1 MDSVLKKMGK
11 LIPLPIRKSLLKT
24 HQSYVFKDA
33 LKELALMVEKN
44 AIDINVIKKLI
55 YGWGNQGYSAMTD
68 YLETCIEY
76 AYKTEGN
83 IIECG
88 SGLSTIIVG
97 SIAQKK
103 GVQLISFEHN
113 SFWGARTATKVKELQ
128 LKNIT
133 IKINNLKD
141 YGGYSWYDVDISTLP
156 SPVTLVICDGP
167 PAQTNGGRYGL
178 VPQLGNLLKPGS
190 VILMDDVVR
199 DDEQLVM
206 KKWSGLLNFETEQRG
221 THDLHA
227 ILTVR

>member
-1 MDSVLKKMGK
+1 MHPVLKKMGK
-11 LIPLPIRKSLLKT
+11 LIPLPIRKTLLRT
-24 HQSYVFKDA
+24 HQAYVFKDA

-44 AIDINVIKKLI
+44 VKDVKVIKKLI

-68 YLETCIEY
+68 YLETCVEY

-113 SFWGARTATKVKELQ
+113 SFWGCRTATKLKELQ
-128 LKNIT
+128 LKNVT
-133 IKINNLKD
+133 LAINNLKD
-141 YGGYSWYDVDISTLP
+141 YPEYSWYDVDISKLP

-178 VPQLGNLLKPGS
+178 VPQLGSLLKPGC

-206 KKWSGLLNFETEQRG
+206 RKWTSLLDFDLEQRG

-227 ILTVR
+227 ILTVN